1 MQFYLVMAIEAM
13 KTRYTQYSTL
23 KPLLA
28 GGLMFVLVGVLIDV
42 HGGLSVG
49 RQERHFYACQG
60 DVRPEVSLSK
70 EQVAEVLTIP
80 ERGAKQQVRGI
91 LSEPYCMLP
100 DLEIRSGVKAEREA
114 YPLAF
119 DPNTWLVVLYEG
131 EEYAGY
137 RFSGD

>member
-1 MQFYLVMAIEAM
+1 M
-13 KTRYTQYSTL
+13 KTPPTQYSTL

-28 GGLMFVLVGVLIDV
+28 GGLMFVLVGVIIDFQ
-42 HGGLSVG
+42 GSSPNSQ
-49 RQERHFYACQG
+49 RARHFHACQG
-60 DVRPEVSLSK
+60 DVQPEIQLS
-70 EQVAEVLTIP
+70 ETQLAQVLTIP
-80 ERGAKQQVRGI
+80 ERGTKQQVRDI
-91 LSEPYCMLP
+91 LSEPFCALP

-137 RFSGD
+137 RFSID